1 MQTEHLVDDTSIAD
15 EQAAQV
21 RRTAGATETKLSQTG
36 HDAPAT
42 PPPSATDG
50 TSFGVVYERDLAAQV
65 EKYLTVDEK
74 CAFLDGVRFEVKWRY
89 QPPNR

>member
-1 MQTEHLVDDTSIAD
+1 MQTEHLVDQTTIEQ

-21 RRTAGATETKLSQTG
+21 RRTTLATEAKIGQ
-36 HDAPAT
+36 DAPAT